1 MSADKPI
8 FFYLLLNQKIDLVK
22 MISGI
27 VLARSRALDS
37 FDRNASMFN
46 PHFDQWTHAWPSL
59 FACPVL
65 PNVWDYC
72 RIRDASMQDQFGVV
86 FDRKHASSI
95 ETCDYG

>member
-46 PHFDQWTHAWPSL
+46 PHFDQ
-59 FACPVL
+59 
-65 PNVWDYC
+65 
-72 RIRDASMQDQFGVV
+72 
-86 FDRKHASSI
+86 
-95 ETCDYG
+95 